1 METGEAAVW
10 RIATAHPVVRVI
22 LDRWPSVALPDG
34 WLSGSLLAQAHW
46 NATFGLPPLNGI
58 ADADIIY
65 FDADDLTEAGEARHA
80 ARVAALFADL
90 PVRFDVK
97 NEARVHLWYPDH
109 FGRVIPP
116 YLSSRDA
123 TETFPTTV
131 SAIAITDRA
140 LSAPF
145 GLTDLLHPLVR
156 PNATLIDS
164 SYYAKKA
171 ERWRQ
176 FWPELLILPWADAVH
191 RDRRA

>member
-1 METGEAAVW
+1 METGEEAVW
-10 RIATAHPVVRVI
+10 RIATGHPLIRVI

-65 FDADDLTEAGEARHA
+65 FDADDLTEEGEAQHA

-116 YLSSRDA
+116 YRSSRDA

-131 SAIAITDRA
+131 SAIAITDRT

-145 GLTDLLHPLVR
+145 GLADLLHLLVR

-164 SYYAKKA
+164 GYYAKKA

-176 FWPELLILPWADAVH
+176 YWPELLILPWADAVH